1 MGTFDYAHLIAQI
14 PDFPREGVLFRD
26 ITPLLADAEGF
37 AAVIDGI
44 ADHFA
49 DRGVTKVMGA
59 EARGFMVGAP
69 VAYRLG
75 AGFVPARKPGKL
87 ARAVYRQ
94 EYDLEYG
101 TDALEICEDSIGPD
115 DVVLIVDDLIATGG
129 TAEAMVKLVRR
140 AGARLAGLGFL
151 IELAGFEPR
160 RVIAQ
165 ETDAEFISLVCV
177 DER

>member
-1 MGTFDYAHLIAQI
+1 MGTFQYGHLIAAI
-14 PDFPREGVLFRD
+14 PDFPSEGVLFRD
-26 ITPLLADAEGF
+26 ITPLLADSEGF

-49 DRGVTKVMGA
+49 GKGVTKVVGA

-94 EYDLEYG
+94 QYDLEYG
-101 TDALEICEDSIGPD
+101 TDSLEICTDAIGPD

-129 TAEAMVKLVRR
+129 TAAAMVKLVGQ
-140 AGARLAGLGFL
+140 AGAQLAGLGFL
-151 IELAGFEPR
+151 VELAGFNPR
-160 RVIAQ
+160 RIIAQ
-165 ETDAEFISLVCV
+165 VTDAEFVSLVRV